1 MKRDS
6 LRRIFFSFIIFC
18 LLSVHTT
25 FVFSQT
31 ISVDVSDVIRT
42 IPPNAV
48 GININYL
55 MDGSYISSN
64 TQSATTNTL
73 RNMGIKFLR
82 YPGGEKSDNY
92 LWAKSPYT
100 KSNPIMALTGSCQWP
115 SGDSRFVNS
124 DYATA
129 KTVVLDFDEFV
140 TTYKQVGAEPMIV
153 CAYDAAYY
161 GQSVGVSLPNPC
173 GTKPTLANLLTNA
186 KEWVRYANVTKG
198 YKIKY
203 WCIGNESWN
212 LCDYNGCVSAI
223 QYATDI
229 VIFASA
235 MKSIDPTI
243 KIIVNGRGTSWW
255 QTLLESS
262 AAGYIDYFG
271 VSCYPIYNYTG
282 GYETYR
288 TTSPNL
294 LNEAQTAVNA
304 INTYG
309 SAADKL
315 RIKVITTEFNSID
328 FGNGW
333 SNANDVGHALVAFE
347 IMGQHLKNAQVDAAL
362 FWNTRWVTNTTA
374 AQNICDALDKNS
386 NMNANGLA
394 LSIWGNN
401 LLPKLINAISTGTGN
416 NFIKVFS
423 DYDNMT
429 NKLNVFLINKD
440 NISRTVNLNISNY
453 FSNPFYQRYQYNG
466 SNDSDKFPNYSLLDV
481 IPVQITGYPP
491 SFTLPKNS
499 ITLFK
504 FGTSGTLASK
514 FISLNADL
522 NNNIVYLSWITG
534 PGNCGSN
541 YYVQSS
547 TDGASWKNIGI
558 LKGDCI
564 VNNTG
569 YFFEENIE
577 NKMPGNIYYRIE
589 ETDKEGFSI
598 YSDVKVVRLL
608 NRKNDLAVK
617 LYSNP
622 VSDWLKLTVSDP
634 GDKRGDI
641 IVRNSYGITI
651 KKILSIQMD
660 SSIKFRI
667 RNIPKGIYFV
677 EVICGNERANL
688 KFIKL

>member
-1 MKRDS
+1 MKRNS
-6 LRRIFFSFIIFC
+6 LLKILFTLIIFC
-18 LLSVHTT
+18 LLSIRNT

-42 IPPNAV
+42 IRPNAV
-48 GININYL
+48 GINMNYL
-55 MDGSYISSN
+55 MDGTYISSN

-73 RNMGIKFLR
+73 RNMGMKFLR

-100 KSNPIMALTGSCQWP
+100 NSGPIMALTGSCQWP
-115 SGDSRFVNS
+115 SGDTRFVNS
-124 DYATA
+124 DYTTA
-129 KTVVLDFDEFV
+129 KTAVLDFDEFV
-140 TTYKQVGAEPMIV
+140 TTYKGVGAEPMIV

-161 GQSVGVSLPNPC
+161 GQSVGVPLPNPC
-173 GTKPTLANLLTNA
+173 GAKPTLASLVTNA
-186 KEWVRYANVTKG
+186 KEWVRYANITKG

-212 LCDYNGCVSAI
+212 LCDYNGCVSAS
-223 QYATDI
+223 QYASDI
-229 VIFASA
+229 VTFASA

-243 KIIVNGRGTSWW
+243 KIIVNGRGTTWW
-255 QTLLESS
+255 QTLLQSNAS
-262 AAGYIDYFG
+262 NYIDYLG
-271 VSCYPIYNYTG
+271 VSCYPVYNYTG

-304 INTYG
+304 INTYA

-333 SNANDVGHALVAFE
+333 SNANDVGHSLVAFE
-347 IMGQHLKNAQVDAAL
+347 IMGQHLKNSQVEAAL
-362 FWNTRWVTNTTA
+362 FWNTRWVTNTTSP
-374 AQNICDALDKNS
+374 QNIYDALDKNS

-401 LLPKLINAISTGTGN
+401 LLQKLINATSTGTGN

-423 DYDNMT
+423 DYDDIT
-429 NKLNVFLINKD
+429 NKLNIFLINKD
-440 NISRTVNLNISNY
+440 NINRTINLNISNY

-466 SNDSDKFPNYSLLDV
+466 ANDLDKFPNYSLLD
-481 IPVQITGYPP
+481 IAPVQLTAYPS

-514 FISLNADL
+514 LISLHADL
-522 NNNIVYLSWITG
+522 NNRVVNLSWKTDRD
-534 PGNCGSN
+534 NCGSN
-541 YYVQSS
+541 YLVQSS
-547 TDGASWKNIGI
+547 TDGLKWENIGI
-558 LKGDCI
+558 SKADCI
-564 VNNTG
+564 VNTSK
-569 YFFEENIE
+569 YFFEESIE
-577 NKMPGNIYYRIE
+577 NKMTANIYYRIE
-589 ETDKEGFSI
+589 ETDKEGFSF
-598 YSDVKVVRLL
+598 YSDVKLIRLP
-608 NRKNDLAVK
+608 NRKNDLPVK
-617 LYSNP
+617 LFSNP
-622 VSDWLKLTVSDP
+622 VSDWLMLTVSNP
-634 GDKRGDI
+634 GDKKGDI
-641 IVRNSYGITI
+641 IIRNSYGITV
-651 KKILSIQMD
+651 KKILSVHID
-660 SSIKFRI
+660 SSLRFRI
-667 RNIPKGIYFV
+667 KNFPKGIYFV
-677 EVICGNERANL
+677 EVISGSASTNL